1 MTKQYK
7 LISSEVI
14 VCTLKDVADDQ
25 SKCIAVKPL
34 QLIMSPGMDNAMQMM
49 LIPWMN
55 KEVILKKDSIMGE
68 ADLPPQV
75 EQQYIKMTTG
85 IQLANNT
92 PNNIK
97 LVR

>member
-7 LISSEVI
+7 LISGEVI
-14 VCTLKDVADDQ
+14 VCTLKDYLDEA

-34 QLIMSPGMDNAMQMM
+34 QLVMSPGMDNSMQMM
-49 LIPWMN
+49 LFPWMS
-55 KEVILKKDSIMGE
+55 KEVLLRKDSIIGE
-68 ADLPPQV
+68 AELPPQV

-85 IQLANNT
+85 IQLASNT